1 MAEKRI
7 KEVTYKSQITH
18 LLLNLLEIAGRDT
31 QYAENFEEAYRKRL
45 QFQKQTDWK
54 RFRAS
59 VDLLDDTES
68 AIQSVFRYQ
77 LGDLSN
83 NNKDCGEM
91 NLRLYGILNAVYLQM
106 SAYKVIANLL
116 NYPERDN
123 ITSFFEQLDIYKL
136 RGIAGA
142 HTVDYTYDKQTLVN
156 QKGIHKKTSF
166 RVVQMHLENTGRKI
180 TVLDE
185 NNITY
190 EFNLLKILAEYE
202 KLATDLLV
210 RLITHSINSLV
221 NTKEDKAFFRDR
233 LKELLPNL
241 MDYSKLDQN
250 KKYWD
255 NLINSINRTSKR
267 KYKELIL
274 EELDKTMK
282 KEMKKMKH
290 E

>member
-1 MAEKRI
+1 MAKKQS

-18 LLLNLLEIAGRDT
+18 LLLNLLEIAGHDT
-31 QYAENFEEAYRKRL
+31 QYAADFEEAYRKRL
-45 QFQKQTDWK
+45 KFQKQTDWR

-83 NNKDCGEM
+83 NNEDYGEM

-106 SAYKVIANLL
+106 GAYKVLANLL
-116 NYPERDN
+116 NYPDRDN
-123 ITSFFEQLDIYKL
+123 VSSSFEQLDIYKL

-142 HTVDYTYDKQTLVN
+142 HTVDYTYDEQTLAN
-156 QKGIHKKTSF
+156 QKGINKKTSF
-166 RVVQMHLENTGRKI
+166 RVVQMHLENTGRNI

-210 RLITHSINSLV
+210 RLINHSVKTLV

-233 LKELLPNL
+233 LKELIPNL

-255 NLINSINRTSKR
+255 NLIQSINMTSKR
-267 KYKELIL
+267 NYKFLTFEELEKIMIKDMKYKKL
-274 EELDKTMK
+274 
-282 KEMKKMKH
+282 
-290 E
+290 